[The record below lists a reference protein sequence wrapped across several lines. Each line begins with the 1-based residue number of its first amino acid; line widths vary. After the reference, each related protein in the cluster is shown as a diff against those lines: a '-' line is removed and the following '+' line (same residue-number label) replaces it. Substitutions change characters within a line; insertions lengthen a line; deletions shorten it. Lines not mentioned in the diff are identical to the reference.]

1 MITVHITDDHKM
13 LVEGLCVSINGSGI
27 ATVTGISHTL
37 ADCRHALAFTTP
49 DVLLL
54 DLNLPDGSGID
65 FCTEIKQK
73 YPAVKVLVLTTHD
86 EYSVAKR
93 VMDNGASGYI
103 LKNSLSEE
111 VIAGI
116 EAVMDGEMFLCDEI
130 DILMRKRT
138 EQPVWLTAREQ
149 ELLRLIVDGYT
160 NQEIADKIFLSVETI
175 KTYRKNLI
183 LKLGAK
189 NSMMLVKIAIEKKLI

>member
-13 LVEGLCVSINGSGI
+13 LVEGLSNSINESGV
-27 ATVTGISHTL
+27 ATVTGVSHTL
-37 ADCRHALAFTTP
+37 AESRKALVFQTP

-54 DLNLPDGSGID
+54 DLNLPDGNGID
-65 FCTEIKQK
+65 FCSEINLK
-73 YPAVKVLVLTTHD
+73 YPGVKILVLTTHD

-93 VMDNGASGYI
+93 VLNNGASGYI

-116 EAVMDGEMFLCDEI
+116 EAVMNGETFLCEEI
-130 DILMRKRT
+130 DVLMKK
-138 EQPVWLTAREQ
+138 ESEHAVWLTTRER
-149 ELLRLIVDGYT
+149 ELLRLIVDGHT
-160 NQEIADKIFLSVETI
+160 NQEIADKLYLGVETI

-183 LKLGAK
+183 LKLGAR
-189 NSMMLVKIAIEKKLI
+189 NSMVLVRMAIEKKLI

>member
-1 MITVHITDDHKM
+1 MIKVHITDDHKM
-13 LVEGLCVSINGSGI
+13 LVEGLCNSINESGI
-27 ATVTGISHTL
+27 ANVTGISYSL
-37 ADCRHALAFTTP
+37 AECRNSIAFNIP

-65 FCTEIKQK
+65 FCIEIRQK
-73 YPAVKVLVLTTHD
+73 YPELKILVLTTHD
-86 EYSVAKR
+86 EYSIARR

-116 EAVMDGEMFLCDEI
+116 EAVMEGETFLCDEI
-130 DILMRKRT
+130 DILLKKQS

-160 NQEIADKIFLSVETI
+160 NQEIADKVFLSIETI

-189 NSMMLVKIAIEKKLI
+189 NSMKLVKIAIERKLI

>member
-1 MITVHITDDHKM
+1 MITVHILDDHRM
-13 LVEGLCVSINGSGI
+13 LVEGLCFSIRESGI
-27 ATVTGISHTL
+27 AKVTGASHTL
-37 ADCRHALAFTTP
+37 AECRNSMAFYQP

-54 DLNLPDGSGID
+54 DLNLPDGRGEE
-65 FCTEIKQK
+65 FCVEMKRK
-73 YPAVKVLVLTTHD
+73 YPNMKILVLTTHD

-93 VMDNGASGYI
+93 VMDSGASGYI
-103 LKNSLSEE
+103 LKNALSEE

-116 EAVMDGEMFLCDEI
+116 EAVMRGEVFLCDEI
-130 DILMRKRT
+130 DVLMNKRT
-138 EQPVWLTAREQ
+138 EQPIWLTAREQ

-160 NQEIADKIFLSVETI
+160 NQEIADKVYLSVETI

-189 NSMMLVKIAIEKKLI
+189 NSMMLVRMALEKKLI

>member
-1 MITVHITDDHKM
+1 MISVHITDDHKM
-13 LVEGLCVSINGSGI
+13 LVEGLSISINGSGI
-27 ATVTGISHTL
+27 ATVTGTSNTL
-37 ADCRHALAFTTP
+37 AECRDALASQAP

-65 FCTEIKQK
+65 FCVEVRQK
-73 YPAVKVLVLTTHD
+73 YPEVKILILTTRD
-86 EYSVAKR
+86 EYSIAKR

-103 LKNSLSEE
+103 LKNALSEE
-111 VIAGI
+111 VVNGI
-116 EAVMDGEMFLCDEI
+116 EAVMKGKIFLSDEI
-130 DILMRKRT
+130 DLLMRKQT
-138 EQPVWLTAREQ
+138 EPSIWLTAREQ

-160 NQEIADKIFLSVETI
+160 NQEIADKVFLSVETI

-189 NSMMLVKIAIEKKLI
+189 NSMMLVKMAIEKKLI

>member
-13 LVEGLCVSINGSGI
+13 LVEGLSNSINESGV
-27 ATVTGISHTL
+27 ATVTGVSHTL
-37 ADCRHALAFTTP
+37 AESRKVLAFQTP

-54 DLNLPDGSGID
+54 DLNLPDGNGID
-65 FCTEIKQK
+65 FCSEINLR
-73 YPAVKVLVLTTHD
+73 YPAVKILVLTTHD

-93 VMDNGASGYI
+93 VLNNGASGYI

-116 EAVMDGEMFLCDEI
+116 EAVMNGETFLCEEI
-130 DILMRKRT
+130 DVLMKK
-138 EQPVWLTAREQ
+138 ESEHAVWLTTRER

-160 NQEIADKIFLSVETI
+160 NQEIADKLYLGVETI

-183 LKLGAK
+183 LKLGAR
-189 NSMMLVKIAIEKKLI
+189 NSMVLVRMAIEKKLI

>member
-1 MITVHITDDHKM
+1 M
-13 LVEGLCVSINGSGI
+13 LVEGLTLSVNESNI
-27 ATVTGISHTL
+27 AKVIGTSSSL
-37 ADCRHALAFTTP
+37 SECRKALDLQTP

-54 DLNLPDGSGID
+54 DINFPDGSGVD

-73 YPAVKVLVLTTHD
+73 FPGIKVLILTTHN
-86 EYSVAKR
+86 EYSIARR

-103 LKNSLSEE
+103 LKNALSEE

-116 EAVMDGEMFLCDEI
+116 ETVMEDKIFMCDEI
-130 DILMRKRT
+130 DILMKKRS
-138 EQPVWLTAREQ
+138 ENQIWLTVREQ
-149 ELLRLIVDGYT
+149 ELLRLIIDGYT
-160 NQEIADKIFLSVETI
+160 NQEIADKVYLSVETI

-189 NSMMLVKIAIEKKLI
+189 NSMALVRMAIEQKLV

>member
-13 LVEGLCVSINGSGI
+13 LVEGLSLSINESGI
-27 ATVTGISHTL
+27 AKVTGTSYSL
-37 ADCRHALAFTTP
+37 AECRQALASQLP

-65 FCTEIKQK
+65 YCIELRQK
-73 YPAVKVLVLTTHD
+73 YPKMKILVLTTHD

-93 VMDNGASGYI
+93 VLDNGACGYI
-103 LKNSLSEE
+103 LKNALSEE
-111 VIAGI
+111 VVAGI
-116 EAVMDGEMFLCDEI
+116 EAVMNGETFLCDEI
-130 DILMRKRT
+130 DVLMKKRT
-138 EQPVWLTAREQ
+138 DQPIWLTAREQ

-160 NQEIADKIFLSVETI
+160 NQEIADKVFLSVETI

-189 NSMMLVKIAIEKKLI
+189 NSMMLVKMAFEKKLI